1 MTELKRGAL
10 FSQDTLTT
18 LLALARLVNSEFGG
32 PDVLESAETLCAF
45 LDEHGW
51 TGRRDG
57 DKAELEAM
65 RALRTRISALW
76 ELLENEE
83 ALVAEVNSL
92 LATTRANPW
101 LTRHSEAPYWHL
113 HFNQPDDPLAERIGA
128 EIAMAFAEII
138 RSDEIS
144 RLKQCAAPDC
154 SAVLVDLSRNRSRLF
169 CDIGNCGNRMHVA
182 AYRARLR
189 KLG

>member
-18 LLALARLVNSEFGG
+18 LLALAPLVNSELGG
-32 PDVLESAETLCAF
+32 PDVLESTDTLRSF

-76 ELLENEE
+76 ELLDNEE
-83 ALVAEVNSL
+83 ALVAEINSL

-138 RSDEIS
+138 RADEIS

-154 SAVLVDLSRNRSRLF
+154 SAVLVDLSRNRSRMF

>member
-18 LLALARLVNSEFGG
+18 LLALAPLVNSELGG
-32 PDVLESAETLCAF
+32 PDVLESTETLRSF

-57 DKAELEAM
+57 DEAELEAM

-76 ELLENEE
+76 ALLDNEE
-83 ALVAEVNSL
+83 ALVAEINSL

-154 SAVLVDLSRNRSRLF
+154 SAVLVDLSRNRSRMF